1 MNLNIPVLNSVTAKA
16 AMGADKGASMLKIPH
31 AEGMK
36 FQNANGLIDTSSQ
49 GYQYAIQTT
58 TFIHAKVISQ
68 VFYELDG
75 RKISDYIPV
84 EMGVAPWMENYR
96 TNLTYMHASDDFE
109 AATQSMAS
117 GPTRRAST
125 SVGVA
130 PRTATAYYFM
140 SDFNYNTFELNKA
153 VAANNWNLVE
163 SLTQANKKFFDLG
176 LQKVAFLGR
185 KSDLT
190 LCPGLLSQSEV
201 TVNTNTLL
209 TGALKDLSYSDFNTF
224 MGAVVSAYRDN
235 ANQTAMPNR
244 MVIPMSDF
252 VGLGDFVN
260 PEFPVLTRLV
270 ALENMFKA
278 VCGQDFQILPLAYAD
293 AANNAG
299 YWAVSGTN
307 RYCLYRHEPECIKMD
322 VPLAYTLNAPGTAD
336 NFTWTTVSYAQ
347 YTGAIVYRIPHMFY
361 IDWHI

>member
-1 MNLNIPVLNSVTAKA
+1 MHTLAPVINSVTAKSYLKD
-16 AMGADKGASMLKIPH
+16 GAKDLLKVKPV
-31 AEGMK
+31 AGMALE
-36 FQNANGLIDTSSQ
+36 NANGVIDTSTQ

-58 TFIHAKVISQ
+58 TFIHAKVIDQ

-96 TNLTYMHASDDFE
+96 TNMTYMHASDDFE

-125 SVGVA
+125 SVGTA
-130 PRTATAYYFM
+130 PKTATAYYFM

-153 VAANNWNLVE
+153 LAANNWNMVE
-163 SLTQANKKFFDLG
+163 SLVKANKKFFDLG

-201 TVNTNTLL
+201 TVNSNSLITGSLSSL
-209 TGALKDLSYSDFNTF
+209 TYGDFNTF
-224 MGAVVSAYRDN
+224 VQDVVSLYRAN

-244 MVIPMSDF
+244 FAIPVSDF
-252 VGLGDFVN
+252 VGLGSFVN
-260 PEFPVLTRLV
+260 PAFPVLTKLK
-270 ALENMFKA
+270 ALEDVFKGI
-278 VCGQDFQILPLAYAD
+278 CGQDFQILPLAYAD
-293 AANNAG
+293 AAYNAG
-299 YWAVSGTN
+299 YWAVAGTN
-307 RYCLYRHEPECIKMD
+307 RYTLYRYEPECIKMD
-322 VPLAYTLNAPGTAD
+322 IPLAYTLNSPGTAD

-347 YTGAIVYRIPHMFY
+347 YTGAIAYRIPHMFY
-361 IDWHI
+361 IDWHL